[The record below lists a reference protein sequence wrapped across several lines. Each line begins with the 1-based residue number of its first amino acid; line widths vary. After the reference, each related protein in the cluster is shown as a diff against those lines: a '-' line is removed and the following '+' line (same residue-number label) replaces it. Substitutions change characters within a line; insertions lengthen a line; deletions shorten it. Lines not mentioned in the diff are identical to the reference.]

1 MKLWNMLYSNLMN
14 EEGGG
19 EGAPPAG
26 ANTNN
31 PMGNAGDA
39 DYLNDDPTPAVV
51 PPAADPVTPPAD
63 DKDPAADDGKKTI
76 DLNDGKGL
84 LDEDD
89 IDDPD
94 KKDDQPP
101 APTDADY
108 KFDLPDGFDLSDD
121 VKQSVIDLAKE
132 ANVSPEVANKFVQK
146 HAEIKQ
152 QELADAKETIEG
164 WRKETV
170 ADPEIGGDYL
180 QQTMKNVNNALNA
193 PAGAEVA
200 EILKQTG
207 LQNHPAIIK
216 LLNHYGKMA
225 KTDSVRGVTPVT
237 TVSDKQ
243 KLESFYND

>member
-19 EGAPPAG
+19 EGVPSAG
-26 ANTNN
+26 ANANN

-39 DYLNDDPTPAVV
+39 DYLNDDPAPA
-51 PPAADPVTPPAD
+51 PAADPVTPPAD

-152 QELADAKETIEG
+152 QELADAKETIQG
-164 WRKETV
+164 WLTETRN
-170 ADPEIGGDYL
+170 DPEIGGEYL

-193 PAGAEVA
+193 PSGAEVA

-243 KLESFYND
+243 KLDALYND